1 MTARFRTLSPE
12 EAMMWDEA
20 CAGTRFGVLCE
31 MVATYGGEE
40 GADFR
45 AASYLKDWVDM
56 ESLADS
62 KAIAVVA
69 RKRFMMLSLCRLK

>member
-1 MTARFRTLSPE
+1 VTARFRPLVPE

-20 CAGTRFGVLCE
+20 TAGIRFGVLCE
-31 MVATYGGEE
+31 MVATFGGVD

-56 ESLADS
+56 ESLAD
-62 KAIAVVA
+62 
-69 RKRFMMLSLCRLK
+69 CRLGS